1 MKKILPTILAAVLAA
16 GALATTA
23 HATSKPQ
30 PPIPADLQVEA
41 GNNLVLVG
49 HALGVQ
55 IYQCNGAGA
64 WTFVAPEALL
74 VDDRG
79 RLIIHHFGGPTWQ
92 HRDGSKV
99 VGALAKPGVTVD
111 PKSIPWLLLRGA
123 SSEAGPFGGSTLQNV
138 TFIQRINTRG
148 GLAPAANTC
157 TTRNSGEKRAI
168 PYSADY
174 NFYKAAK
181 AA

>member
-1 MKKILPTILAAVLAA
+1 MKILPILLAAVLAA
-16 GALATTA
+16 GALASSA
-23 HATSKPQ
+23 QANSKPQ
-30 PPIPADLQVEA
+30 PPIPGELQVPV
-41 GNNLVLVG
+41 GNQLVLVG
-49 HALGVQ
+49 HALGAQ

-79 RLIIHHFGGPTWQ
+79 RLIIHHFAGPTWQ

-111 PKSIPWLLLRGA
+111 PKSIPWLLLNGA
-123 SSEAGPFGGSTLQNV
+123 SSAAGPFGGSTLQNV

-148 GLAPAANTC
+148 GLAPAGSTC

-174 NFYKAAK
+174 NFYKQAK
-181 AA
+181 GT